1 MSEQI
6 GQKKTAKEAGET
18 EVRQDGKFRN
28 FRKSIAAKAAERK
41 RKIRRELELKRLK
54 RIRRRQVP
62 AYRYCKNCGTELQG
76 MYCHNCG
83 QYALDTEQPFWKYIL
98 QYFENVYQFD
108 GKIWATLWMLLR
120 RPGFLTTEF
129 NAGKIASYVHP
140 MRMLMFIT
148 VLFFL
153 FFFTFVGNKFHRAFD
168 ETNYRLIKDIHDEED
183 IRLASKLQKDTCI
196 AIIADSLEMAKY
208 DGVIDMIACSKGSV
222 KKKDTM
228 LVKMPSIY
236 IGDMI
241 IKENGTWQGHA
252 LFEKSLPEDVF
263 NNNNKLFVERVLGTA
278 SSYAPILALL
288 LTPVF
293 ALIFRRTYRKCKMPY
308 MNHFVF
314 ALHLTSFFY
323 IILALY
329 IAVGEM
335 WKYSGLPFYFFG
347 TVMLVYIALA
357 SHHLYNGVSWYKII
371 LKTLWV
377 AFKYLV
383 LLSIIMIALS
393 IWLIYSEGNT
403 LIFND

>member
-18 EVRQDGKFRN
+18 EVRQDGKFMN

-41 RKIRRELELKRLK
+41 RRIRRELELKRLK

-62 AYRYCKNCGTELQG
+62 AYRHCKNCGTELQG

-108 GKIWATLWMLLR
+108 GKVWVTLWMLFR

-140 MRMLMFIT
+140 MKLLMFIT
-148 VLFFL
+148 VVFFL
-153 FFFTFVGNKFHRAFD
+153 FFFIFINDKVDRAFD
-168 ETNYRLIKDIHDEED
+168 QNYNSLIGDIEESD
-183 IRLASKLQKDTCI
+183 VSAMALSLQKDTCL
-196 AIIADSLEMAKY
+196 AIVADSTDVAEYAGIL
-208 DGVIDMIACSKGSV
+208 DIVDFSKGPA
-222 KKKDTM
+222 KEKDTM
-228 LVKMPSIY
+228 LVKMPSAY
-236 IGDMI
+236 AKALNA
-241 IKENGTWQGHA
+241 KEAGMWQDYP
-252 LFEKSLPEDVF
+252 LLEKSLPDEDF
-263 NNNNKLFVERVLGTA
+263 KDRNKLFKERVMGTA

-323 IILALY
+323 IIMSIY

-335 WKYSGLPFYFFG
+335 WKYSGVPLYFFG
-347 TVMLVYIALA
+347 AVMLVYIALA
-357 SHHLYNGVSWYKII
+357 SHHLYNGVSWPKII
-371 LKTLWV
+371 LKTIWV
-377 AFKYLV
+377 VLKYLV
-383 LLSIIMIALS
+383 LVSVIVISLGV
-393 IWLIYSEGNT
+393 WLIYSEGDT
-403 LIFND
+403 LIFNN